1 MRRAVIDRHGP
12 PGVLRVEEVED
23 PLPTAGHVLVRVAAA
38 GVNFVDL
45 HQRGGAYRVDLPFLP
60 GFEGS
65 GTVLAVGDGVTGVH
79 AGDRIAWSGCPGSYA
94 THCLVPAQRVVPVPD
109 PISLTDAAA
118 VLVQGMTAHFLV
130 SDVAPLAEADVC
142 LVQAAAGGVGGL
154 LTQLAVL
161 RGATV
166 IGTVSS
172 SAKAAAARQAGATHV
187 VEYARE
193 PFHPRVLEI
202 TGGRGVDVVYDA
214 VGRDTF
220 ETGLA
225 CLRPRGMFVLYG
237 QSSGQPG
244 PIEPQVLNA
253 RGSLFLT
260 KASLGHYD
268 TTREQFLRRAAA
280 VFDLVASGRL
290 RPRVHAT
297 YQLDDAPAAHEA
309 VESRTAAGKVLL
321 CP

>member
-142 LVQAAAGGVGGL
+142 LVQAAAGGWV
-154 LTQLAVL
+154 ACSPNWPCC
-161 RGATV
+161 GA
-166 IGTVSS
+166 
-172 SAKAAAARQAGATHV
+172 
-187 VEYARE
+187 
-193 PFHPRVLEI
+193 PP
-202 TGGRGVDVVYDA
+202 
-214 VGRDTF
+214 
-220 ETGLA
+220 
-225 CLRPRGMFVLYG
+225 
-237 QSSGQPG
+237 
-244 PIEPQVLNA
+244 
-253 RGSLFLT
+253 
-260 KASLGHYD
+260 
-268 TTREQFLRRAAA
+268 
-280 VFDLVASGRL
+280 
-290 RPRVHAT
+290 
-297 YQLDDAPAAHEA
+297 
-309 VESRTAAGKVLL
+309 
-321 CP
+321 